1 MLSKVCKVLCTC
13 ALIASFE
20 SCGQG
25 QQPPAS
31 LNPSL
36 RTGLVPDA
44 VNNDLVYVSD
54 TYTVIVSV
62 YSWYGKLLG
71 TLTGFGEPAGLCS
84 DARGNVFV
92 ADVLASEIA
101 EYAHN
106 GALRIKTLKD
116 PGQEPLACA
125 VDPLTGNLA
134 VTNEKSASSGPGS
147 ISIYLKAKGR
157 PKIYSSPS
165 LRYASFCGYDSRGN
179 LFADGDDVDNDFVLV
194 ELHKGGANLSTVK
207 LNAHVG
213 VPGAV
218 QWDGKYLTVADRGSD
233 VIYRA
238 QVSGSM
244 AKVQGQTKLSGIGY
258 LLDQSWISG
267 NKVIAAN
274 IESVSAETG
283 DVLFYNYPA
292 GGNPTKM
299 FSGLKLPFG
308 VTVSV
313 APPNLRH
320 GDDFVPDR
328 R

>member
-1 MLSKVCKVLCTC
+1 MLNKLCKTLTTC
-13 ALIASFE
+13 ALIASLA

-25 QQPPAS
+25 QQPAAA
-31 LNPSL
+31 LNPPL
-36 RTGLVPDA
+36 RTGLVPEA

-84 DARGNVFV
+84 DANGNVYV

-116 PGQEPLACA
+116 PGQEPLGCA

-134 VTNEKSASSGPGS
+134 VTNEKTTSSGYGS
-147 ISIYLKAKGR
+147 VSVYTRAKGS
-157 PKIYSSPS
+157 PKIYSNPS
-165 LRYASFCGYDSRGN
+165 LHYASFCGYDSHGN
-179 LFADGDDVDNDFVLV
+179 LFADGDDADNDFILV
-194 ELHKGGANLSTVK
+194 ELRKGGTTLSAVR
-207 LNAHVG
+207 LSARIS

-233 VIYRA
+233 VIYRL
-238 QVSGSM
+238 QVSGAM
-244 AKVQGQTKLSGIGY
+244 AKVVGQTKLSGIGY
-258 LLDQSWISG
+258 LLNQSWIEG
-267 NKVIAAN
+267 NKVIAAD
-274 IESVSAETG
+274 IASLSHETG
-283 DVLFYNYPA
+283 DALFYNYPA
-292 GGNPTKM
+292 GGNPSKT

-313 APPNLRH
+313 PPPR
-320 GDDFVPDR
+320 
-328 R
+328 